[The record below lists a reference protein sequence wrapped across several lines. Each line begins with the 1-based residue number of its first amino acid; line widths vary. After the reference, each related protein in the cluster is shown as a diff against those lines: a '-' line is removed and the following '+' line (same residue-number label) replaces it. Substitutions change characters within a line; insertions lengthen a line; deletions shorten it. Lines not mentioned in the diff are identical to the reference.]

1 MREQPTSIPAFRPR
15 AGVLLLAGS
24 MAFGASLVAGCA
36 STPPPPRGASG
47 GRVPIEATTP
57 AEHYDPRILP
67 ADYMAFADEAAQG
80 LIIDLP
86 EIPEFTQAPARPTI
100 IFGDIRNE
108 TGIISSSE
116 FELVRE
122 KIKNNLLRS
131 RTFNNNFRFLIGR
144 SQLDEMRR
152 REVNTPTNP
161 NRFDE
166 QNTYFLSGTMYRVER
181 GGGDVNMYLVTF
193 QLENFDNGQVIW
205 LRDYQSKR

>member
-1 MREQPTSIPAFRPR
+1 MRNRPSPIPSLRPR
-15 AGVLLLAGS
+15 AGVLLLAGTV
-24 MAFGASLVAGCA
+24 ACGAMLGAGCA
-36 STPPPPRGASG
+36 STPPPPRGTSG
-47 GRVPIEATTP
+47 GRVPIEATTR

-86 EIPEFTQAPARPTI
+86 EIPEFTEAPGRPTI
-100 IFGDIRNE
+100 IFGDIQNE

-144 SQLDEMRR
+144 SQLDELRR
-152 REVNTPTNP
+152 REVNSPTNP
-161 NRFDE
+161 ARFDE
-166 QNTYFLSGTMYRVER
+166 ANTYFLNGTMYRVER
-181 GGGDVNMYLVTF
+181 GRGDVNMYLVTF
-193 QLENFDNGQVIW
+193 QLVNFDTGQVLW